1 MKTEPCPNCGNSARV
16 ARGNYRFEE
25 FGLPVELMRIEM
37 IKCSHCGSVDPIIPN
52 MDGLMTAVA
61 LEVIC
66 STSLLHGEEIRF
78 LRKCIGKSAQEF
90 SRLLHVDHTHLS
102 KGENNRLEV
111 GPRLDKLVRFVV
123 INLSPNLKDVIDRL
137 LEQLP
142 NIEDSC
148 YTRPEIQIDPS
159 TLQREY
165 A

>member
-1 MKTEPCPNCGNSARV
+1 MAKIV
-16 ARGNYRFEE
+16 RGNYRFEE
-25 FGLPVELMRIEM
+25 CGLPVELMRIEM
-37 IKCSHCGSVDPIIPN
+37 IKCPECGSVDPVIPN
-52 MDGLMTAVA
+52 VDGLMTAIA

-66 STSLLHGEEIRF
+66 SPSLLHGEEIRF
-78 LRKCIGKSAQEF
+78 LRKYIGKSAQEF

-102 KGENNRLEV
+102 KVENNRVEV

-123 INLSPNLKDVIDRL
+123 INLSSDLKDTIDRL

-148 YTRPEIQIDPS
+148 YTDKPEIQIDPS